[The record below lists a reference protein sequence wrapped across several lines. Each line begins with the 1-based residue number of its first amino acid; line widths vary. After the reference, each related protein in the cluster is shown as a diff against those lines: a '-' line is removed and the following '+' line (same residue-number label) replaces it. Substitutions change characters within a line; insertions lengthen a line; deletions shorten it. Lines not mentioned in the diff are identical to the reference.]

1 MPNFEAGLRHVLPW
15 FLPGTAVSIV
25 VGLIAGRPLAR
36 ALRTSYWVAWFVVVG
51 FGMVVAATL
60 TPLRGSFNPSAI
72 GGTCDLSRIGLAP
85 LGDLLRFG
93 DTSLNVALFIP
104 LGAALGLLTRSNR
117 KVVLIVAAIAL
128 PFVIETTQLLVPALE
143 RGCQSADVFDNL
155 TGLVI
160 GLLIGTGVG
169 RLVLI
174 AIDEAPPAQ
183 PGSTSEGVRR

>member
-15 FLPGTAVSIV
+15 FLPGTALAAV
-25 VGLIAGRPLAR
+25 VGLLAGRPLAR
-36 ALRTSYWVAWFVVVG
+36 ALRTSYWVACLLVVG

-60 TPLRGSFNPSAI
+60 TPLRGAFNPDAI

-93 DTSLNVALFIP
+93 DSSLNVALFIP
-104 LGAALGLLTRSNR
+104 LGVALGLLPGSKG
-117 KVVLIVAAIAL
+117 KVMLVVGAIAM

-155 TGLVI
+155 TGLLV

-169 RLVLI
+169 RLVLMTL
-174 AIDEAPPAQ
+174 DEAPPTH
-183 PGSTSEGVRR
+183 PKSTGDGL